1 MISRIPIAAQKKGEA
16 FRPLPAYA
24 ENGRLVLED
33 GILGFVFLHQLEQH
47 RAEQQ
52 DGDQVRDG
60 HERVAS
66 VRKQPHHI
74 KLREHAHR
82 DGDAVDDPEGDLRLV
97 AEEIDGAA
105 LAVHQPRAVV
115 KAKKVRQIVTAM
127 PPMPGSEVSKAA
139 EVMAAPVR
147 PEVHW
152 PVTRIAKPVMVHTMI
167 VSMKVSS
174 IPMEACTSGEA
185 LVAAA

>member
-16 FRPLPAYA
+16 FRPLPAYT

-97 AEEIDGAA
+97 AEEIDGADP
-105 LAVHQPRAVV
+105 LPDRLLHRHPGGRAH
-115 KAKKVRQIVTAM
+115 
-127 PPMPGSEVSKAA
+127 AA
-139 EVMAAPVR
+139 
-147 PEVHW
+147 
-152 PVTRIAKPVMVHTMI
+152 
-167 VSMKVSS
+167 
-174 IPMEACTSGEA
+174 
-185 LVAAA
+185 

>member
-1 MISRIPIAAQKKGEA
+1 MAQ
-16 FRPLPAYA
+16 RSPYT
-24 ENGRLVLED
+24 
-33 GILGFVFLHQLEQH
+33 
-47 RAEQQ
+47 
-52 DGDQVRDG
+52 
-60 HERVAS
+60 
-66 VRKQPHHI
+66 
-74 KLREHAHR
+74 
-82 DGDAVDDPEGDLRLV
+82 
-97 AEEIDGAA
+97 
-105 LAVHQPRAVV
+105 HQPRAVV

-152 PVTRIAKPVMVHTMI
+152 PVTRMAKPVMVHTMI

>member
-16 FRPLPAYA
+16 FRPLPAYT

-105 LAVHQPRAVV
+105 LAVHAP
-115 KAKKVRQIVTAM
+115 
-127 PPMPGSEVSKAA
+127 A
-139 EVMAAPVR
+139 EGP
-147 PEVHW
+147 W
-152 PVTRIAKPVMVHTMI
+152 PVTRMAKPVMVHTMI

>member
-60 HERVAS
+60 ALQVSAS
-66 VRKQPHHI
+66 SHTTSSCVSTPT
-74 KLREHAHR
+74 
-82 DGDAVDDPEGDLRLV
+82 GM
-97 AEEIDGAA
+97 
-105 LAVHQPRAVV
+105 
-115 KAKKVRQIVTAM
+115 AM
-127 PPMPGSEVSKAA
+127 Q
-139 EVMAAPVR
+139 
-147 PEVHW
+147 
-152 PVTRIAKPVMVHTMI
+152 
-167 VSMKVSS
+167 
-174 IPMEACTSGEA
+174 
-185 LVAAA
+185 

>member
-60 HERVAS
+60 HELS
-66 VRKQPHHI
+66 LIHI
-74 KLREHAHR
+74 
-82 DGDAVDDPEGDLRLV
+82 
-97 AEEIDGAA
+97 
-105 LAVHQPRAVV
+105 
-115 KAKKVRQIVTAM
+115 
-127 PPMPGSEVSKAA
+127 
-139 EVMAAPVR
+139 
-147 PEVHW
+147 
-152 PVTRIAKPVMVHTMI
+152 
-167 VSMKVSS
+167 
-174 IPMEACTSGEA
+174 
-185 LVAAA
+185 

>member
-105 LAVHQPRAVV
+105 AR
-115 KAKKVRQIVTAM
+115 R
-127 PPMPGSEVSKAA
+127 
-139 EVMAAPVR
+139 
-147 PEVHW
+147 
-152 PVTRIAKPVMVHTMI
+152 TR
-167 VSMKVSS
+167 
-174 IPMEACTSGEA
+174 TSRG
-185 LVAAA
+185 LW

>member
-1 MISRIPIAAQKKGEA
+1 M
-16 FRPLPAYA
+16 
-24 ENGRLVLED
+24 
-33 GILGFVFLHQLEQH
+33 
-47 RAEQQ
+47 
-52 DGDQVRDG
+52 
-60 HERVAS
+60 
-66 VRKQPHHI
+66 
-74 KLREHAHR
+74 
-82 DGDAVDDPEGDLRLV
+82 
-97 AEEIDGAA
+97 
-105 LAVHQPRAVV
+105 

-152 PVTRIAKPVMVHTMI
+152 PVTRMAKPVMVHTMI